1 MAKATKNR
9 DLPPGVVSSVDD
21 LAAALGY
28 HRRTVQEWKSQESF
42 PTRIDGNYEIL
53 KVHFW
58 KEKYWQ
64 THEDTQADLDDMW
77 ERAYDLIV
85 SLREMQP
92 ELIQSLPESEQ
103 GKFSVLLRDS
113 IGQAI
118 QEAFTGDMETHFYTE
133 SYLIPMEENKTGSPE
148 ATS

>member
-1 MAKATKNR
+1 MTKKR

-42 PTRIDGNYEIL
+42 PIRPDGNYEIL
-53 KVHFW
+53 RVHFW

-64 THEDTQADLDDMW
+64 THQDTQADLDDMW

-103 GKFSVLLRDS
+103 ETFAGCLRDT
-113 IGQAI
+113 IGKAI
-118 QEAFTGDMETHFYTE
+118 QEAFTGDMSTHFYFE
-133 SYLIPMEENKTGSPE
+133 SYLMPLEKAAQPKEL
-148 ATS
+148 